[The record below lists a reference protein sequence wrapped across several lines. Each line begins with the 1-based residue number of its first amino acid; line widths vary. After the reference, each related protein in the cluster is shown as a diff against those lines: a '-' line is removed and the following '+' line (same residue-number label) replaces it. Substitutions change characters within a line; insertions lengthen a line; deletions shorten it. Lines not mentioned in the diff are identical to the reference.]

1 MFNFSKD
8 GSTSDTGADDS
19 FSLIHSI
26 LTLPACADLQS
37 QGNLTRM
44 TSTSAPNAMSVV

>member
-8 GSTSDTGADDS
+8 DSIPDAGADDS
-19 FSLIHSI
+19 LSLIQSGPTPH
-26 LTLPACADLQS
+26 ACADLQS

-44 TSTSAPNAMSVV
+44 TSTSAPNAMGVV